1 MSLIDRARRSLC
13 SVDGEATGF
22 AFVVVGMRCL
32 PRPAMVD
39 GDATGASFVGVS
51 MDGRATRAP
60 RTSLWGGRGHRRRP
74 PWEGEMR

>member
-39 GDATGASFVGVS
+39 GDATGAALVGV
-51 MDGRATRAP
+51 
-60 RTSLWGGRGHRRRP
+60 
-74 PWEGEMR
+74 